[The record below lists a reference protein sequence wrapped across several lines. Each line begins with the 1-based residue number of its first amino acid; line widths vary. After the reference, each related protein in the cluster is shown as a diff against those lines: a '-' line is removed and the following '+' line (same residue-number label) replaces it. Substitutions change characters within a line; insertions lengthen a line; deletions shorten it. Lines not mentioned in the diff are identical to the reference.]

1 MGGGSAV
8 YNTVVRAPAVYNIEI
23 HVRERMGMVCQSKD
37 PELCRITE
45 YASNDYSYDFKDPM
59 GWQSPLIRVTR
70 ADHTV
75 RIIVQDHKGPLH
87 CDIYFNGVRV
97 LDTVGGLERGH
108 VGAMLSFN
116 IENMEVASVQELV
129 TKSYTAE
136 GAEKYLTYYVVKG
149 SSWGVVSEHHIEELP
164 KFGWNVHSILMSDLI
179 TRGVGTKDSVGII
192 QPVFSVFQN
201 NYVHIG
207 RLKTF
212 HRRVCGFDVA
222 DTDALHPSA
231 VAMANHMD
239 LLMVPSEQSKR
250 VYVNSGVKTRVEAVP
265 HGVGP
270 LFSSPDTAPLHLVPK
285 DGVKILFFFLH
296 SYLRKGHDI
305 VQSVMA
311 RLFRERSD
319 IRLIVKGGDPVVQN
333 QRTTTVPGW
342 LREGDLV
349 HLYDACDI
357 LFAPSRGGGFE
368 LNILEAMAR
377 GLPVATSDWPT
388 IQEYTEGHAVTINS
402 RGMVKP
408 LPGDPIHIGYGV
420 DPDPEDAYLKL
431 EYMIENLEELKKKAM
446 AYAPLVRSKYSW
458 SNSAKRIVQCLEAL

>member
-1 MGGGSAV
+1 M
-8 YNTVVRAPAVYNIEI
+8 
-23 HVRERMGMVCQSKD
+23 
-37 PELCRITE
+37 E
-45 YASNDYSYDFKDPM
+45 Y
-59 GWQSPLIRVTR
+59 
-70 ADHTV
+70 
-75 RIIVQDHKGPLH
+75 
-87 CDIYFNGVRV
+87 
-97 LDTVGGLERGH
+97 
-108 VGAMLSFN
+108 
-116 IENMEVASVQELV
+116 
-129 TKSYTAE
+129 
-136 GAEKYLTYYVVKG
+136 
-149 SSWGVVSEHHIEELP
+149 
-164 KFGWNVHSILMSDLI
+164 
-179 TRGVGTKDSVGII
+179 
-192 QPVFSVFQN
+192 
-201 NYVHIG
+201 
-207 RLKTF
+207 
-212 HRRVCGFDVA
+212 
-222 DTDALHPSA
+222 
-231 VAMANHMD
+231 
-239 LLMVPSEQSKR
+239 
-250 VYVNSGVKTRVEAVP
+250 
-265 HGVGP
+265 
-270 LFSSPDTAPLHLVPK
+270 
-285 DGVKILFFFLH
+285 
-296 SYLRKGHDI
+296 

-408 LPGDPIHIGYGV
+408 LPNDPIHIGYGV

-446 AYAPLVRSKYSW
+446 TYAPLVRSKYSW